1 MEEVVSYAALFFLTS
16 RSLKIEAKT
25 GSVRKLIRRLTNR
38 IV

>member
-1 MEEVVSYAALFFLTS
+1 MEEVVSYAALFLTS